1 MRRNSNLI
9 FVTSFHTVKRFHKF
23 DVYIWIRALQNLQT
37 IKTTTMKN
45 GFLRSNLLKST
56 FLFGLLISLV
66 SAKAQSP
73 NSFTTNWPQWRGLYN
88 TGAVAGG
95 NTPVE
100 FSETKNVKWKT
111 EIPGK
116 GHATPIIWGNQI
128 FVQTAVAT
136 DKKVEKP
143 AAGAPS
149 QMAPN
154 QTDLI
159 HQFKVISVDKNSG
172 KILWQTIVKEEM
184 PLERT
189 HELGSWAS
197 NSPVT
202 DGENIYAF
210 FGSRGLYCLD
220 FKGNIKWERDFG
232 QMEIVANFGE
242 GSSPALSK
250 DKVFIQWDH
259 QQKSYLYAL
268 DKKTGKDTWTGEREE
283 ITSWATPLVVEVNG
297 KTQLITSATNKVR
310 GYDADNGTVIWECTG
325 LTRNVIPNPMY
336 ADGILFIMSGFRGN
350 ALKAIDLAKAKD
362 VINGTPAI
370 LWEYNQ
376 DTPYTPSPV
385 LMDGKLYFLKGN
397 NGVMT
402 CLDAK
407 DGKVMYSNQKLDGI
421 TNIFSSPTGNKDK
434 IYVAGTN
441 VVNVIK
447 AGPEFSILAKNSL
460 DDTFHAS
467 PVVVGNDLFLRG
479 FKYLYC
485 ISEK

>member
-1 MRRNSNLI
+1 
-9 FVTSFHTVKRFHKF
+9 
-23 DVYIWIRALQNLQT
+23 
-37 IKTTTMKN
+37 MKN
-45 GFLRSNLLKST
+45 CLSLFDFRKPILLFFLST
-56 FLFGLLISLV
+56 FLLHTM
-66 SAKAQSP
+66 AQD
-73 NSFTTNWPQWRGLYN
+73 NASFKSNWPSWRGPYN
-88 TGAVAGG
+88 TGAVTGG

-100 FSETKNVKWKT
+100 FSETKNLKWKT

-128 FVQTAVAT
+128 IVQTAVAT
-136 DKKVEKP
+136 DKKAEKTDAAAP
-143 AAGAPS
+143 ASPMS
-149 QMAPN
+149 PT

-159 HQFKVISVDKNSG
+159 HQFKVISVDKASG
-172 KILWQTIVKEEM
+172 KINWQTVVKEET
-184 PLERT
+184 PQERT

-220 FKGNIKWERDFG
+220 LKGNVKWDRDFG
-232 QMEIVANFGE
+232 QMEIVASFGE
-242 GSSPALSK
+242 GSSPAVYK
-250 DKVFIQWDH
+250 DKVYVQWDH
-259 QQKSYLYAL
+259 QQKSFLYAL
-268 DKKTGKDTWTGEREE
+268 DKKTGKEAWTAEREE
-283 ITSWATPLVVEVNG
+283 ITSWATPLIVEVNG
-297 KTQLITSATNKVR
+297 KAQLITCATNKVR
-310 GYDADNGTVIWECTG
+310 SYDAETGTIIWECTG
-325 LTRNVIPNPMY
+325 LTRNIITNPMY
-336 ADGILFIMSGFRGN
+336 ADGILYIMSGFRGN

-362 VINGTPAI
+362 NINGTPAI

-407 DGKVMYSNQKLDGI
+407 DGKVLYSNQKLDGI
-421 TNIFSSPTGNKDK
+421 NNIFSSPTGNRDK
-434 IYVAGTN
+434 LYIAGTN
-441 VVNVIK
+441 VVNVVK
-447 AGPEFSILAKNSL
+447 AGGEFSILAKNSL
-460 DDTFHAS
+460 EDTFHAS
-467 PVVVGNDLFLRG
+467 PVIIGDQLFLRG

>member
-1 MRRNSNLI
+1 MKKNFSPLSVRSILILSCFSLLFMRANS
-9 FVTSFHTVKRFHKF
+9 
-23 DVYIWIRALQNLQT
+23 QN
-37 IKTTTMKN
+37 
-45 GFLRSNLLKST
+45 
-56 FLFGLLISLV
+56 
-66 SAKAQSP
+66 KAD
-73 NSFTTNWPQWRGLYN
+73 FTTNWPEWRGLYN

-128 FVQTAVAT
+128 IVQTAVAT
-136 DKKVEKP
+136 DKKADKS
-143 AAGAPS
+143 AAGAPNPMS
-149 QMAPN
+149 PT

-159 HQFKVISVDKNSG
+159 HQFKVISVDKTSG

-220 FKGNIKWERDFG
+220 FKGNIKWERNFG
-232 QMEIVANFGE
+232 QMEIVASFGE
-242 GSSPALSK
+242 GSSPAIYK
-250 DKVFIQWDH
+250 DKVYIQWDH
-259 QQKSYLYAL
+259 QKKSYLYAVN
-268 DKKTGKDTWTGEREE
+268 KNTGKEAWTAEREE
-283 ITSWATPLVVEVNG
+283 ITSWATPLIVEVGG

-310 GYDADNGTVIWECTG
+310 SYDAETGEIIWECTG
-325 LTRNVIPNPMY
+325 MTRNVIPNPMY
-336 ADGILFIMSGFRGN
+336 ADGILYLISGFRGN
-350 ALKAIDLAKAKD
+350 AIKAIDLAKAKGD
-362 VINGTPAI
+362 ITGTPAI
-370 LWEYNQ
+370 IWEYNQ
-376 DTPYTPSPV
+376 DASYTPSGV
-385 LMDGKLYFLKGN
+385 LMDGLLYFLKGN
-397 NGVMT
+397 NGIVT
-402 CLDAK
+402 CLNAK

-421 TNIFSSPTGNKDK
+421 TNIFSSPTGNRDK

-441 VVNVIK
+441 VVNVVK
-447 AGPEFSILAKNSL
+447 AGAEFSILAKNSL

-467 PVVVGNDLFLRG
+467 PVIVGNDLFLRG

-485 ISEK
+485 ISEKK